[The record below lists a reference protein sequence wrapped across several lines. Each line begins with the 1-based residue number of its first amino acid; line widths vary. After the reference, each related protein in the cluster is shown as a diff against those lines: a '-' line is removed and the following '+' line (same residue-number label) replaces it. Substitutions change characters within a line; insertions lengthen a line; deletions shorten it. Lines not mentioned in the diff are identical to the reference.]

1 MWAVLYDDG
10 MSLTCAT
17 EQIARILAEAERER
31 GRHVTVQRLDDADSV
46 PEPEPIREPEPVQA
60 VEPAPPPTREPEPAP
75 AVEPVQAVE
84 PASAPEPASEV
95 SPPTRVPEPAS
106 AVEPAPAV
114 EPVQAVEPA
123 SAPEPA
129 REASPPTH
137 VPEPARAP
145 TLARLRRLLIY
156 ALAAAA
162 IVVAAVLA
170 GRWGVLPSVGAN
182 TSSGPTQVGGPD
194 YHPQL
199 LPPLNQPPVT
209 HFSTA
214 TGESSGAGPAPI
226 ASGG

>member
-60 VEPAPPPTREPEPAP
+60 VEPA
-75 AVEPVQAVE
+75 
-84 PASAPEPASEV
+84 SAPEPASEV
-95 SPPTRVPEPAS
+95 SPPTREPEPAS